1 MHISFALLAD
11 AANLSQEGKLNILG
25 VFDALQVATLPAVH
39 PRAHLVVRVKGRRE
53 DAGVHSVN
61 IRWLN
66 PKGTELWGTTGQLEI
81 GVAPVGVE
89 EMDLPLIAAI
99 DLPLDQAG
107 IYRVQVSLDDELAA
121 DVPLHVRA
129 GSMQQP
135 GVQMPAMR
143 GLVS

>member
-1 MHISFALLAD
+1 MYISFALLAD

-39 PRAHLVVRVKGRRE
+39 PRAHLVVRVKGHRE
-53 DAGVHSVN
+53 DVGAHTVH
-61 IRWLN
+61 IRWMS
-66 PKGTELWGTTGQLEI
+66 PKGTELWGTTGQLDI
-81 GVAPVGVE
+81 GAIPPGVE

-107 IYRVQVSLDDELAA
+107 IYRVQVSLDDQIAA
-121 DVPLHVRA
+121 DVPVQVRA
-129 GSMQQP
+129 GTMQAP
-135 GVQMPAMR
+135 GMQMPAMG